1 MLLLHQLEAGLSDPG
16 TETVGTDTSCVRPAL
31 PASGG
36 LTFQGQARISGDI
49 FNASCVLSGDL

>member
-1 MLLLHQLEAGLSDPG
+1 MTQAPKPWAQ
-16 TETVGTDTSCVRPAL
+16 TRPVRPAL

-36 LTFQGQARISGDI
+36 LTFRGQARISGDI